1 MKWLAVALLG
11 INLAY
16 FGWEFNNR
24 VKSSALQ
31 VATASPGDVPRGERL
46 RMVQEL
52 DRTPELRSLPNET
65 GDENTANLSSPE
77 RIEPSSSNIGKV
89 MQAEGSPNG
98 LPDCVIQVDEKDRQ
112 ASLLNQVCRTIG
124 PFLTKQ
130 SLAKARR
137 SLTNAA
143 ADIGSREGRCKQR
156 QDGFWVYQGP
166 FASQELIKQNVK
178 ELKKK
183 GLDDY
188 YVIPRGPLEKAI
200 SLGFYTRIE
209 SAEKRSAELKALGI
223 ATDVSPNYDVIP
235 AYWMDVKLRDADTS
249 LKLPKGVAAAPI
261 ACKQVTAASSKT

>member
-1 MKWLAVALLG
+1 MKWLVVALLG

-31 VATASPGDVPRGERL
+31 LATASPGDAPRGERL

-52 DRTPELRSLPNET
+52 DRPPTLRSLPPP
-65 GDENTANLSSPE
+65 PE
-77 RIEPSSSNIGKV
+77 KVEPNSSNVDRKAL
-89 MQAEGSPNG
+89 QAEVSPNG

-112 ASLLNQVCRTIG
+112 ASLLNQVCRTVG

-130 SLAKARR
+130 SLAKAWR
-137 SLTNAA
+137 SLMNEVV
-143 ADIGSREGRCKQR
+143 DIGSRQGKCKQR

-166 FASQELIKQNVK
+166 FASQELIKQKVK
-178 ELKKK
+178 EWKKK
-183 GLDDY
+183 GLDEY

-209 SAEKRSAELKALGI
+209 SAEKRSAKLKALGI

-235 AYWMDVKLRDADTS
+235 AYWMDVKLKDADTS

-261 ACKQVTAASSKT
+261 TCDQMAASSKT